1 MPLRV
6 LPRPVHLVNEA
17 LAFLLEL
24 VAFGVLCWWG
34 FDTGHG
40 PAVHLLLGLGAP
52 AVAIMVW
59 ALFAAPKARFPL
71 PMPAVLLVKALV
83 FGASAL
89 ALWGLC
95 RPVLAL
101 VLAAVA
107 LVNTALAAV
116 DREALTTSSRAAR

>member
-1 MPLRV
+1 MTLRA

-40 PAVHLLLGLGAP
+40 VAVHLLLGLGAP
-52 AVAIMVW
+52 AAAIVVW